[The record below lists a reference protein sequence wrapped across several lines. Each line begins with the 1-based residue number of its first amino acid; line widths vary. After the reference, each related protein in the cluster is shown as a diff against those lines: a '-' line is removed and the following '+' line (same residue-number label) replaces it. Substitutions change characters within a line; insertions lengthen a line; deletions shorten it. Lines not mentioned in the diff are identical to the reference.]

1 MKQPASSEVLRY
13 LAALLCPSSEMFS
26 ICDAKFFSSSGLYDY
41 TLSLNR
47 SFKLQDIFLN
57 FIVSSKIKQH
67 LLSPKISARQLAN
80 PRLQAKIT
88 ENTKSTRTTKN
99 KVGIQC
105 SILHSLSTTIKLAQY
120 R

>member
-13 LAALLCPSSEMFS
+13 LAALLCPSSEMFN

-41 TLSLNR
+41 TVSKQVVQITGYI
-47 SFKLQDIFLN
+47 FKF
-57 FIVSSKIKQH
+57 H
-67 LLSPKISARQLAN
+67 CLLKNQTTSPFPKISARQLAN
-80 PRLQAKIT
+80 PRLEANIT